1 MARSPSVNGLCRVCT
16 GPSHVGF
23 AVCYCCSVLIR
34 QLHMPLTPVVA
45 VADYRIG
52 DDMHRHL
59 RGYKD
64 APVGEARRAHVE
76 KLTGLIDDWMV
87 RHRRRPSG
95 RFGYGW
101 DVVATVPSSCR
112 PRGAPVDALVSGVD
126 ELRRCWQPLLV
137 RGEDATD
144 HLIASRHGFE
154 VEASADRA
162 WLRRRRVLVVDDTI
176 ITGARAQ
183 SAAATLRL
191 SGATVAGILVV
202 GRGLAPVAG
211 AVPGLYLPKE

>member
-1 MARSPSVNGLCRVCT
+1 
-16 GPSHVGF
+16 
-23 AVCYCCSVLIR
+23 
-34 QLHMPLTPVVA
+34 MPLTPVVA
-45 VADYRIG
+45 VADYWIG

-76 KLTGLIDDWMV
+76 QLTALIDDWLV
-87 RHRRRPSG
+87 RHRRRLSG
-95 RFGYGW
+95 RFGSGW

-112 PRGAPVDALVSGVD
+112 PRGAPVDALVSGVV
-126 ELRRCWQPLLV
+126 ELRRRWLPLLI
-137 RGEDATD
+137 RGEEAID

-154 VEASADRA
+154 VEASVDRA

-191 SGATVAGILVV
+191 SGAAVAGILVV

-211 AVPGLYLPKE
+211 TAPGLCLPRG